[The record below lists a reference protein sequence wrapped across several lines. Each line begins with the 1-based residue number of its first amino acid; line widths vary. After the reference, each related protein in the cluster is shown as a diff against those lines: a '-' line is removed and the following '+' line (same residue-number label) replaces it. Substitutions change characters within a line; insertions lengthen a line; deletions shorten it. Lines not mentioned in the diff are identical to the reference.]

1 MDGIFQENNIQLVM
15 CQDKSNIVQSH
26 HGCPF
31 KQSGGHPGKY
41 THYRRNKRSKTLAAE
56 NLNSK

>member
-1 MDGIFQENNIQLVM
+1 MWGEYMDGIFHGNNIQLVM
-15 CQDKSNIVQSH
+15 RQDKSSIEHSL
-26 HGCPF
+26 
-31 KQSGGHPGKY
+31 KY

>member
-41 THYRRNKRSKTLAAE
+41 THYRCNKR
-56 NLNSK
+56 